1 MQLLRYVFPAAFA
14 VSGLV
19 ALSFLP
25 SQKELVSGVSRV
37 ETVVNSKASNSK
49 DLFAA
54 KAVEARKYV
63 AQKGFN
69 QELVFLVDMSIPSE
83 KNRFFIYDL
92 KNDEV
97 LASALVSHG
106 MCYGGEPGSDFSNKV
121 GSGCSSLGKY
131 KIGKSYYGQ
140 WGYSYKLHGLES
152 SNSNAY
158 ERTVVLHAHNSIPD
172 FENGRE
178 LVQSLGCPMVSPTFL
193 EELKKIINKS
203 EKAVM
208 LWIYK

>member
-1 MQLLRYVFPAAFA
+1 MQLLRYVIPSVIAIT
-14 VSGLV
+14 GLL
-19 ALSFLP
+19 ALSFVP
-25 SQKELVSGVSRV
+25 KKKELVSGVSRI
-37 ETVVNSKASNSK
+37 ETVASSNTRTGK
-49 DLFAA
+49 DFFAA
-54 KAVEARKYV
+54 RAAEARKYV

-69 QELVFLVDMSIPSE
+69 SELVFLVDMSIPSE

-131 KIGKSYYGQ
+131 KIGKAYYGQ

-152 SNSNAY
+152 TNSNAY

-172 FENGRE
+172 FENGQE

-193 EELKKIINKS
+193 GKLKKIINKS
-203 EKAVM
+203 EKPVM
-208 LWIYK
+208 LWIYR

>member
-1 MQLLRYVFPAAFA
+1 MHFLRYVIPVALILAGTTAFTLR
-14 VSGLV
+14 VPEKSLV
-19 ALSFLP
+19 AGRTLSLP
-25 SQKELVSGVSRV
+25 LNEGPEFFRA
-37 ETVVNSKASNSK
+37 KASE
-49 DLFAA
+49 A
-54 KAVEARKYV
+54 KRFVS
-63 AQKGFN
+63 QNGFN
-69 QELVFLVDMSIPSE
+69 ESIVFLIDMSIPSE

-92 KNDEV
+92 KKDSV

-106 MCYGGEPGSDFSNKV
+106 ICYAGEPGARFSNNV

-158 ERTVVLHAHNSIPD
+158 ERTVVLHSHNSIPD
-172 FENGRE
+172 FENGSE

-193 EELKKIINKS
+193 QALKKIINGSSKP
-203 EKAVM
+203 VM
-208 LWIYK
+208 LWIYQ

>member
-1 MQLLRYVFPAAFA
+1 MQLLRNVIPSVITAAGLIA
-14 VSGLV
+14 VSFV
-19 ALSFLP
+19 P
-25 SQKELVSGVSRV
+25 SKKELVSGASRV
-37 ETVVNSKASNSK
+37 ETPIPISR
-49 DLFAA
+49 DYFFA
-54 KAVEARKYV
+54 KAGEARKYV

-97 LASALVSHG
+97 QASALVSHG

-152 SNSNAY
+152 TNSNAY

-178 LVQSLGCPMVSPTFL
+178 LVESLGCPMVSPTFL
-193 EELKKIINKS
+193 KELKKIINNSGKP
-203 EKAVM
+203 VM
-208 LWIYK
+208 LWIYR